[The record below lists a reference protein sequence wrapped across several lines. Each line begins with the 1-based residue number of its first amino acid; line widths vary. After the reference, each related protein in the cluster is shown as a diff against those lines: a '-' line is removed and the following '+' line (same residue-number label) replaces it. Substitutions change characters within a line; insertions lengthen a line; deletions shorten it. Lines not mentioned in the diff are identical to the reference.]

1 MHLKV
6 EYLCHPGKVR
16 EHNED
21 GILVHLR
28 FIRDERGGEEI
39 EVGDS
44 PVTVA
49 VADGV
54 GGAEAGEV
62 ASEFVLRTLAGTPAR
77 SVEEVI
83 EVLRACQKELKVHAR
98 SFPEKVQMASTVAG
112 IVFQEGKGIVFNV
125 GDSRVY
131 RERFGYLVRVSKD
144 HSVVERLVEAGV
156 ISPEE
161 TRNHPQRHIITSAI
175 GVEDGDFEVFVREIP
190 ISVGDRF
197 LICSDGLWEML
208 SEEEMEACLR
218 SEEPLSSYFERAME
232 RGGMDN
238 ISIVLVRVCE

>member
-1 MHLKV
+1 MRLKV
-6 EYLCHPGKVR
+6 EYLCHPGKARV
-16 EHNED
+16 HNED

-28 FIRDERGGEEI
+28 FIRDEKGREEI

-62 ASEFVLRTLAGTPAR
+62 ASELVLRTLAGTPAR
-77 SVEEVI
+77 SAEEVI
-83 EVLRACQKELKVHAR
+83 EALRVCQEGLKVHAR
-98 SFPEKVQMASTVAG
+98 SISEPVQMASTVAG
-112 IVFQEGKGIVFNV
+112 IVFWEGKGIVFNV

-131 RERFGYLVRVSKD
+131 RERFGYLVRISKD
-144 HSVVERLVEAGV
+144 HSVVEHLVEAGI

-175 GVEDGDFEVFVREIP
+175 GVEDGGFEVFVREIP
-190 ISVGDRF
+190 VSVGDCF

-218 SEEPLSSYFERAME
+218 SEEPLSSYFEQAME
-232 RGGMDN
+232 RDGTDN
-238 ISIVLVRVCE
+238 ISIVLVRVWE